1 MFTPSRLWLPSKLFF
16 DFRRFPINSIKLVPV
31 PLYVLSK
38 SFIKNKTPNTN
49 FIKNQKSIT
58 MAKKVSVTPL
68 HDRVIVKP
76 APAEEKTAGGIIIP
90 DTAKEKPQRGTV
102 VAAGPGKKDEPV
114 TVKVGDTVLYGKY
127 AGTEIAIDG
136 DDLLIMRES
145 DILAIV

>member
-1 MFTPSRLWLPSKLFF
+1 LCPFLCFSEIFSHSDASALYSLTFAARPNESGGIPLKPESINFLF
-16 DFRRFPINSIKLVPV
+16 I
-31 PLYVLSK
+31 
-38 SFIKNKTPNTN
+38 
-49 FIKNQKSIT
+49 NQKSIT

-127 AGTEIAIDG
+127 AGTEISIEG